1 MGRNLWFLF
10 SSLFQGAKAGKTGIH
25 THTPLGNSDKITK
38 KALLVLCFC
47 SSGLDLWWL
56 CSRFES
62 ADASW
67 MVEKRS
73 EESMRRVED
82 LGLCTY
88 SIIHHRVVGGV
99 LRNFVA
105 ASGLSRQ
112 LRKACRSISSITLA
126 YSMYYSANDA
136 TILYF
141 SSSFF
146 PIIKYFLAYC
156 IIFSIVETLKDEWE
170 HEFIHCDG
178 KEF

>member
-1 MGRNLWFLF
+1 MGRNLWLLF
-10 SSLFQGAKAGKTGIH
+10 SSLFQGAKAGKTGI
-25 THTPLGNSDKITK
+25 HTPLGNSDKITK

-126 YSMYYSANDA
+126 YYSMHYSANDA
-136 TILYF
+136 TVLYF

-146 PIIKYFLAYC
+146 PPSLNSFWLIA
-156 IIFSIVETLKDEWE
+156 
-170 HEFIHCDG
+170 
-178 KEF
+178 

>member
-1 MGRNLWFLF
+1 
-10 SSLFQGAKAGKTGIH
+10 
-25 THTPLGNSDKITK
+25 
-38 KALLVLCFC
+38 
-47 SSGLDLWWL
+47 
-56 CSRFES
+56 
-62 ADASW
+62 

-126 YSMYYSANDA
+126 YYSMHYSANDA
-136 TILYF
+136 TVLYF

-146 PIIKYFLAYC
+146 PPSLN
-156 IIFSIVETLKDEWE
+156 
-170 HEFIHCDG
+170 
-178 KEF
+178 

>member
-1 MGRNLWFLF
+1 
-10 SSLFQGAKAGKTGIH
+10 
-25 THTPLGNSDKITK
+25 
-38 KALLVLCFC
+38 
-47 SSGLDLWWL
+47 
-56 CSRFES
+56 
-62 ADASW
+62 

-136 TILYF
+136 TVLYF

-146 PIIKYFLAYC
+146 TIIKYFLAYC